1 VAVADRPLAER
12 VPVLEIWGPLTVK
25 ETEDLVFLAA
35 RGHNQFEVS
44 HRSWLEEDRSYFV
57 RWREDAPGAPL
68 QVIGLVHVYQ
78 LPEMACKVS
87 VVAFGD
93 EPVPALSE
101 YADLLGEEL
110 GAEGFFA

>member
-1 VAVADRPLAER
+1 MAVADGGLAER
-12 VPVLEIWGPLTVK
+12 NPILEIWGPLTVK
-25 ETEDLVFLAA
+25 ETEDLIFLAA
-35 RGHNQFEVS
+35 RGHGQFEVAM
-44 HRSWLEEDRSYFV
+44 RSWLEEDRSYFV
-57 RWREDAPGAPL
+57 RWREAETSPL

-87 VVAFGD
+87 VVPFDD
-93 EPVPALSE
+93 EPAPPLTE